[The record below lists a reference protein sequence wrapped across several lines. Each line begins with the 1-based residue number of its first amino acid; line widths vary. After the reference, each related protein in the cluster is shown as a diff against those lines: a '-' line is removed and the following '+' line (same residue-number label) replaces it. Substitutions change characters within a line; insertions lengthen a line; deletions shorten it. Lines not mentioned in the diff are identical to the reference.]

1 TALITASYDGA
12 DAVEVLRWESS
23 AESEFYKSDDSAHWN
38 ETVTVALNNP
48 EGAQKLTLTIGYL
61 TAGNDW
67 WWAIDNVVVYSTA
80 PVELALPA
88 NHYFVEDFNSLELG
102 PNVDEG
108 VANATA
114 WTDTP
119 PTGWT
124 VDDSGVP
131 GVGDPATDGVTEWA
145 GWSFANAE
153 WWITTAGD
161 QNRSKFTKAT
171 GNAAVADG
179 DEWDDAAHAE
189 GKMSA
194 LMSTPEISIA

>member
-1 TALITASYDGA
+1 
-12 DAVEVLRWESS
+12 
-23 AESEFYKSDDSAHWN
+23 
-38 ETVTVALNNP
+38 
-48 EGAQKLTLTIGYL
+48 
-61 TAGNDW
+61 
-67 WWAIDNVVVYSTA
+67 VVVSNSAGSATSNPA
-80 PVELALPA
+80 RLAVLLKPGS
-88 NHYFVEDFNSLELG
+88 FLVFTEDFNSLELG

-108 VANATA
+108 VANAAA

-131 GVGDPATDGVTEWA
+131 GVDDPATDGVTEWA

-194 LMSTPEISIA
+194 LMSTPEISIAGAEAQKL